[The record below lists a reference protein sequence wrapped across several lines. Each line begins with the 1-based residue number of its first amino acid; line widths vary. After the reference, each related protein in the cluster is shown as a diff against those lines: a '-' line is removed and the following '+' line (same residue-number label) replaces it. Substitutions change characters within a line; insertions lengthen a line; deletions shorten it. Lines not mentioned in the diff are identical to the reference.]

1 VYATRGSFDPGDILS
16 IKNLMFNE
24 DILSGNNSA
33 YWRHL
38 AWNQFH
44 LGKILEGAVNIFS
57 SRINIIQNSYSK
69 QNNYQA
75 VYSSSKNR
83 IIHVGQLQ

>member
-1 VYATRGSFDPGDILS
+1 MSVTISTEL
-16 IKNLMFNE
+16 
-24 DILSGNNSA
+24 
-33 YWRHL
+33 
-38 AWNQFH
+38 